1 MTGMEKVKGIPY
13 GKANFSDVV
22 DQNYYYVDK
31 TMYLPLMEQKA
42 SYIFMIRPRRFGKS
56 VFISMMHAY
65 YDMNQQDKFQ
75 SRFGDLWIGRHP
87 TELRGKFQVL
97 YFDFSRAS
105 SGIDNLEKRFDDYCS
120 IQLDQFMHEYESSY
134 DERISKAFYE
144 AAESRSKLNILNTA
158 ARNAGIHLYL
168 IIDEYDNFTN
178 VVLSEK
184 GKDTYKSLTHASGFY
199 RDYFKLFKGMF
210 DRIFLIGVSPIT
222 LDDLSSGYNIDW
234 GISTEPEFNAMLGF
248 SEAEVRTM
256 FTYYQEA
263 GLLKGSID
271 DMIEEMRPWYDNY
284 CFARA
289 CLEDDKLFNC
299 DMVLYYLQ
307 HRIAYNSA
315 PEDMVD
321 KNIRTDYKKLKM
333 LVDIDRQ
340 NMGENRLSTI
350 QEIVTTGEILV
361 TLKTSFPADEMTFG
375 DNFRSL
381 LFYYGMLTISG
392 TYRGQLRMSIP
403 NNCVRTQYYTFLLK
417 YFQTESAV
425 DLSWFTRLLGNLA
438 FDGEWKPF
446 FDKLAEVYS
455 INSSVR
461 NLINGEH
468 ALQGFFRAFF
478 SIADYYLMMPE
489 LEMNHGYSDILLI
502 ADRKKYPDIAHSYLL
517 ELKYAKQDA
526 SEAEVAKLRSDAVE
540 QLERYS
546 HDRLLAAAC
555 QGTQLHRLVIVFR
568 GFEMQVCEEV

>member
-1 MTGMEKVKGIPY
+1 MEKVKGIPY

-42 SYIFMIRPRRFGKS
+42 GYIFMVRPRRFGKS
-56 VFISMMHAY
+56 MFISMMHAY
-65 YDMNQQDKFQ
+65 YDMNQQDKYQ
-75 SRFGDLWIGRHP
+75 ARFGDLWIGQHP
-87 TELRGKFQVL
+87 TELQGKFQVL
-97 YFDFSRAS
+97 YFDFSLAS
-105 SGIDNLEKRFDDYCS
+105 SKFDTLEETFNAYCC
-120 IQLDQFMHEYESSY
+120 IQLDGFMDRYKSSY
-134 DERISKAFYE
+134 SEREVNAFYSSISARE
-144 AAESRSKLNILNTA
+144 KLNLLNTA
-158 ARNAGIHLYL
+158 ARNVGIRLYL
-168 IIDEYDNFTN
+168 IVDEYDNFTN

-184 GKDTYKSLTHASGFY
+184 GKETYKNLTHASGFY
-199 RDYFKLFKGMF
+199 RDYFKIFKASF

-248 SEAEVRTM
+248 SEAEVRAM
-256 FTYYQEA
+256 FAYYQES
-263 GLLKGSID
+263 GQLEGGID
-271 DMIEEMRPWYDNY
+271 RMIEEMRPWYDNY

-289 CLEDDKLFNC
+289 CLDDDKLFNC
-299 DMVLYYLQ
+299 DMVFYYLQ

-333 LVDIDRQ
+333 LVDIDRL

-350 QEIVTTGEILV
+350 QEIVTTGETLV
-361 TLKTSFPADEMTFG
+361 TLKTSFPADEMTSD

-381 LFYYGMLTISG
+381 LFYYGMLTICG

-403 NNCVRTQYYTFLLK
+403 NNCVRTQYYSFLLK
-417 YFQTESAV
+417 YFQNENSV

-438 FDGEWKPF
+438 FDGEWRPF
-446 FDKLAEVYS
+446 LDKLAEVYS
-455 INSSVR
+455 ANSSVR

-468 ALQGFFRAFF
+468 ALQGFFRAYL

-489 LEMNHGYSDILLI
+489 LEMNHGYSDIFLI
-502 ADRKKYPDIAHSYLL
+502 ADLKKYPDMAHSYLL
-517 ELKYAKQDA
+517 ELKYAKQGA
-526 SEAEVAKLRSDAVE
+526 SEAEVAKLRTDAVE
-540 QLERYS
+540 QLEHYS
-546 HDRLLAAAC
+546 HDRLLTVAC
-555 QGTQLHRLVIVFR
+555 EGTQLHRLVIVFR
-568 GFEMQVCEEV
+568 GFEMIVCEEI